1 MSSGMFA
8 RLPAELL
15 GEIERV
21 LPFQDRLR
29 LSAVDWRLRQCVA
42 PSLYSTIRF
51 SNRLADRDTIADV
64 VAKYGHRARALA
76 LTLDLAVPELKGEEA
91 ETTTTN
97 DQTDAS
103 PGLPSFTRDLLSGKT
118 LPGISSFLIQFTADP
133 DSKVGFPAH
142 FQDSETEYEDWVDL
156 WSPLPADRLAIAESK
171 ALWRQCLTATWQAL
185 VDNPV
190 TIRHLSLQNLVPVES
205 SVWLTPAWSTF
216 LGQVESLSLG
226 LWDSKEILYRDDDM
240 SVTEFQDCMDDRFY
254 RHATSLQRLGIVASP
269 GQPYGTA
276 VWGTPT
282 LALDDTDC
290 PTLPNLRELRVVN
303 CTLSNDLAAL
313 IAARALSGL
322 RRVELVDCVSG
333 TNVDYHDPIWEFF
346 FKTILRYLHGDRGR
360 RWSDAV
366 SSILASGRSL
376 LELEDFVLTWSDAK
390 FELAAMNEAAA
401 HELENHSLGLPPS
414 SVERQK
420 HEAMAQDLRD
430 RIRDMQDQKR
440 AGDEVET
447 VFPYTYTKTGLVGP
461 RGANSFDAA
470 TFKELLDFVKASR
483 EPAKDARC

>member
-15 GEIERV
+15 GEIEQA

-51 SNRLADRDTIADV
+51 SNRLADRGIIADV
-64 VAKYGHRARALA
+64 VAKFGHRARALA
-76 LTLDLAVPELKGEEA
+76 LTLDLAVPELEEDA
-91 ETTTTN
+91 TGTTTG
-97 DQTDAS
+97 S
-103 PGLPSFTRDLLSGKT
+103 PGLPAFTRDLLSGKT
-118 LPGISSFLIQFTADP
+118 LPGISSFSIQFTADL

-142 FQDSETEYEDWVDL
+142 FQDPESENDDWVDL

-171 ALWRQCLTATWQAL
+171 ARWRQCLTATWQAL
-185 VDNPV
+185 VSNPC
-190 TIRHLSLQNLVPVES
+190 TIRNLSLQSLVPVES
-205 SVWLTPAWSTF
+205 PVWLTPAWSAF
-216 LGQVESLSLG
+216 LGKVESLSLG

-240 SVTEFQDCMDDRFY
+240 TVTDFQDCMDDRFY
-254 RHATSLQRLGIVASP
+254 RHATSLQSLEIVASP

-282 LALDDTDC
+282 LALDDKSC

-303 CTLSNDLAAL
+303 CTLSNDLAVL
-313 IAARALSGL
+313 ISARALSGL
-322 RRVELVDCVSG
+322 RRLELVDCVSG

-376 LELEDFVLTWSDAK
+376 LELEDFVLTWSDKK
-390 FELAAMNEAAA
+390 FDLTAMDEAAA
-401 HELENHSLGLPPS
+401 YELKNHSLGLPPA
-414 SVERQK
+414 SVERKK
-420 HEAMAQDLRD
+420 HEAMAQDLRE
-430 RIRDMQDQKR
+430 RIRDLQKER
-440 AGDEVET
+440 RDDDDEVEH
-447 VFPYTYTKTGLVGP
+447 VFPYTYTKSGLVGP
-461 RGANSFDAA
+461 RGANSLDAA
-470 TFKELLDFVKASR
+470 TLKELLGFVKASR
-483 EPAKDARC
+483 EPATDATCRA